1 MIDHKNQLTEFQ
13 IIVELALYLSTKW
26 IQVAEFDHRNNK
38 YFIASDSYTVY
49 IPINN
54 N

>member
-13 IIVELALYLSTKW
+13 ISIELAWNLSTKW